1 MLFRA
6 CLTVA
11 FAVFVTP
18 VVAAEVGGAL
28 ADIKSSGVLKLAY
41 RSDTPPFS
49 SLNQTTKQPEG
60 FTIDLC
66 RIIAGDIQK
75 ALGLDSMNI
84 EWVQVTA
91 ENRLT
96 TISNGDAHM
105 ECAATTI
112 TLSRQEQVDFSNLF
126 YVTGASLMR
135 WANVPI
141 NSVSD
146 LRGKKVSVIAGTTTE
161 KVLRDRLATDNIKAE
176 VVTVGDH
183 AAALR
188 MLIDRDIDAMA
199 GDQATLFGIGVK
211 TDGVDDLRLTSD
223 MLSFEP
229 YALPLPR
236 NDADFRL
243 VVNRSLSELYKRGD
257 VGRSWEVW
265 FGELGLK
272 PSRILMTL
280 YRLNSFVE

>member
-11 FAVFVTP
+11 LAVFMNP
-18 VVAAEVGGAL
+18 VVAAELGGTL
-28 ADIKSSGVLKLAY
+28 AEIKSTGVLKLAY
-41 RSDTPPFS
+41 RRDTPPFS
-49 SLNQTTKQPEG
+49 SLNKATKQPEG
-60 FTIDLC
+60 FTVDLC
-66 RIIAGDIQK
+66 RIIAADIQK
-75 ALGLDSMNI
+75 ALALESMSI
-84 EWVQVTA
+84 DWVEVTA
-91 ENRLT
+91 ETRLAAIT
-96 TISNGDAHM
+96 SGDAHL
-105 ECAATTI
+105 ECGATTI

-135 WANVPI
+135 MANVNI

-146 LRGKKVSVIAGTTTE
+146 LRGRKVSVIAGTTTE
-161 KVLRDRLATDNIKAE
+161 KVLRDRLAADNVEGEI
-176 VVTVGDH
+176 VTVGDH
-183 AAALR
+183 AEALL
-188 MLIDRDIDAMA
+188 MLMDGKIDAMA

-229 YALPLPR
+229 YALPLRR

-243 VVNRSLSELYKRGD
+243 VVNRSLSDLYKRGD
-257 VGRSWEVW
+257 VGRSWQVW